1 MSRTAMIRARTAP
14 ELKEKAEHIFAR
26 LGLTSTDAINL
37 FYAQVALHNGMPFA
51 VKIPNK
57 TTIMT
62 FEKTDR
68 GEDLTEYDRIEDM
81 LSDLGLQK

>member
-37 FYAQVALHNGMPFA
+37 FYAQVVSHNAMPFA
-51 VKIPNK
+51 VKIPNR
-57 TTIMT
+57 TTIAT
-62 FEKTDR
+62 LDKTER
-68 GEDLTEYDRIEDM
+68 GEDLTEHDRIEEM
-81 LSDLGLQK
+81 LSGLGLTK